1 MYYAPGIYVEEV
13 SSGPKPIQPVGSS
26 TAAFVGEAPADDAH
40 VNEPVAIENWT
51 RFTREFVREGSVST
65 ALSHAVFGFFQNGGR
80 RCYVVNTGKGQPI
93 GGGGRSRRGL
103 DVLEAIDEVAIV
115 AAPGATDAASYE
127 ALLTHCENMKDRVA
141 ILDAAADVKSID
153 LLTKVA
159 TSPVPKRPA
168 RRDGGGEPPADAG
181 PPTPTP
187 PPPPPEPT
195 GYRARTSQRGY
206 GAQYWPWITMRDPL
220 SDKGDEVVV
229 PPSGHVAGIY
239 ARTDAL
245 RGVHKAPANETV
257 RGALNVS
264 YQVTREE
271 QAELNQVG
279 INCIRFFTREG
290 ILVWGARTLADAAS
304 EWRYVN
310 VRRLFNLVEE
320 SIGLGTRWVVFEP
333 NDRTLWKSIERDIR
347 AFLRLLWRD
356 GALMGRTPEEAF
368 FVQCNEE
375 TNPPES
381 IDAGIV
387 MTRIGIAPVK
397 PAEFV
402 VFRIGQHA
410 AGPITEPEGGANG

>member
-1 MYYAPGIYVEEV
+1 VPMYYAPGIYVEEV
-13 SSGPKPIQPVGSS
+13 STGTKPIQPVGTS
-26 TAAFVGEAPADDAH
+26 TAAFVGETPFDTAH
-40 VNEPVAIENWT
+40 VNEAVAIENWT
-51 RFTREFVREGSVST
+51 KFTREYVQEGSVST

-80 RCYVVNTGKGQPI
+80 RCYVVNSGKGQPI

-103 DVLEAIDEVAIV
+103 DVLDAIDEVAIV
-115 AAPGATDAASYE
+115 AAPGFTDAASYE

-141 ILDAAADVKSID
+141 ILDCPAEVKSID

-159 TSPVPKRPA
+159 TSPVPRRPA
-168 RRDGGGEPPADAG
+168 RREGGE
-181 PPTPTP
+181 TPDTGTP
-187 PPPPPEPT
+187 PSTEPT
-195 GYRARTSQRGY
+195 GYRARTSANGY

-220 SDKGDEVVV
+220 SEKGAEVIV
-229 PPSGHVAGIY
+229 PPSGHIAGIY
-239 ARTDAL
+239 ARTDAT

-368 FVQCNEE
+368 FVHCNEE
-375 TNPPES
+375 TNPRES

-402 VFRIGQHA
+402 VFRIGQY
-410 AGPITEPEGGANG
+410 AGGTIAEPEGGANG

>member
-1 MYYAPGIYVEEV
+1 MPMYYAPGIYVEEV
-13 SSGPKPIQPVGSS
+13 STGTKSIQPVGSS
-26 TAAFVGEAPADDAH
+26 TAGFVGEAPLDTAH
-40 VNEPVAIENWT
+40 VNEAIAIENWT
-51 RFTREFVREGSVST
+51 RFTREFTQEGSIST
-65 ALSHAVFGFFQNGGR
+65 PLSHAVYGFFQNGGR

-93 GGGGRSRRGL
+93 GGGGTSRRGL
-103 DVLEAIDEVAIV
+103 DVLEGIDEIAIV
-115 AAPGATDAASYE
+115 AAPGFTDPASYE
-127 ALLTHCENMKDRVA
+127 ALLTHCENLKDRVA
-141 ILDAAADVKSID
+141 ILDSALDVKSID

-159 TSPVPKRPA
+159 TSPVP
-168 RRDGGGEPPADAG
+168 RRTRGVAAAADGGDTAAAAAPS
-181 PPTPTP
+181 
-187 PPPPPEPT
+187 EPT
-195 GYRARTSQRGY
+195 GYRARTSPQGY
-206 GAQYWPWITMRDPL
+206 GAQYWPWITTRDPL
-220 SDKGDEVVV
+220 SDKGDEVIV
-229 PPSGHVAGIY
+229 PPSGHMAGIY
-239 ARTDAL
+239 ARTDAM

-264 YQVTREE
+264 YQVTRDE

-290 ILVWGARTLADAAS
+290 VLVWGARTLADAAS
-304 EWRYVN
+304 EWRYIN

-410 AGPITEPEGGANG
+410 GGTIGAVPEGGANG